1 MRLTVQDF
9 FGAGETTHGDKSD
22 AETTPAINRPR
33 SKSGLHNGRALALAG
48 ATRVELELTKL
59 YGVGDS
65 TTEME
70 HRQSLDLLQ
79 LKLVHLQTGSK
90 YQKMHLQLVH

>member
-1 MRLTVQDF
+1 MEF
-9 FGAGETTHGDKSD
+9 
-22 AETTPAINRPR
+22 
-33 SKSGLHNGRALALAG
+33 
-48 ATRVELELTKL
+48 ELTKL
-59 YGVGDS
+59 CGVGDS

-70 HRQSLDLLQ
+70 HRQSLDLHQ